1 MNRIV
6 IVCAS
11 PIKNYKKIRKY
22 LRNDDYF
29 IFCDGGLF
37 HQKSLKV
44 APDMIIGDFD
54 SYKKNPALL
63 QKKYKNC
70 KIITL
75 PKEKDD
81 TDSIYASK
89 KAMEL
94 KPTEVILLGAVGNR
108 FDHSMANI
116 SILIN
121 LFNNGINCKLIDDF
135 SVMQIVGKEEVQV
148 SKEYSFFS
156 LINICGTC
164 EGIDIKDAMY
174 PLNNGTINCD
184 FQYGISNQVLKGK
197 EYSTVNVKNGC
208 GLLIMDF

>member
-6 IVCAS
+6 IVCAG

-22 LRNDDYF
+22 IKKNDYF
-29 IFCDGGLF
+29 IFCDGGLT
-37 HQKSLKV
+37 HQKPLKV

-54 SYKKNPALL
+54 SYKKNPAIL

-75 PKEKDD
+75 PTEKDD

-108 FDHSMANI
+108 FDHSIANI

-135 SVMQIVGKEEVQV
+135 SIMQIVGKEEVHV

-156 LINICGTC
+156 LINICGTS
-164 EGIDIKDAMY
+164 EGITIKDAMY
-174 PLNNGTINCD
+174 PLDNGTINCNY
-184 FQYGISNQVLKGK
+184 QYGISNQVLKGK
-197 EYSTVNVKNGC
+197 EYSTVSVKNGY

>member
-6 IVCAS
+6 IVCAG

-22 LRNDDYF
+22 IKKNDYF
-29 IFCDGGLF
+29 IFCDGGLI
-37 HQKSLKV
+37 HQKPLKV

-54 SYKKNPALL
+54 SYKKNPIIL

-75 PKEKDD
+75 PTEKDD

-108 FDHSMANI
+108 FDQSMANI

-121 LFNNGINCKLIDDF
+121 LFKISILKTRFTESSKPRQMIKIKIGWRGF
-135 SVMQIVGKEEVQV
+135 PGGSVVGSPSVNSGDTNSTSDRGGSHMLQ
-148 SKEYSFFS
+148 
-156 LINICGTC
+156 
-164 EGIDIKDAMY
+164 
-174 PLNNGTINCD
+174 
-184 FQYGISNQVLKGK
+184 SN
-197 EYSTVNVKNGC
+197 
-208 GLLIMDF
+208 